1 MSFSLDGRVA
11 LVTGSS
17 AGLGKAIALKLAQA
31 GAKVAINYS
40 HNEARAKQTLEDLT
54 KQGNQGIIVCGDV
67 TQEKDVERIYQAIAS
82 QLGEIDILVLNATGP
97 QSQIPFEEY
106 SWQDFQTMLDFFVK
120 SPYLLTR
127 ICLPSMKQ
135 KKWGRIINI
144 SSDVCFRTVNNSSA
158 YVTAKN
164 AQLGFTRSMATE
176 LAPFG
181 ITVNAVAPGW
191 IPVER
196 HTNVPQAKRDAYQI
210 RIPMQRWGIPQD
222 IAEAVLYFSSNES
235 GFITGQ
241 YICVNGG
248 FTLM

>member
-1 MSFSLDGRVA
+1 MSFSLDGHVA

-17 AGLGKAIALKLAQA
+17 AGLGKAIALKLGQA
-31 GAKVAINYS
+31 GAKVAINYNN
-40 HNEARAKQTLEDLT
+40 NESRAKQALAELEQ
-54 KQGNQGIIVCGDV
+54 QGCQAILVRGDV
-67 TQEKDVERIYQAIAS
+67 TQPEDVAAIYEAIAS
-82 QLGEIDILVLNATGP
+82 QLGTVDILVLNATGP
-97 QSQIPFEEY
+97 QPQIPFEEY
-106 SWQDFQTMLDFFVK
+106 TWQDFQTMLDFFVK

-135 KKWGRIINI
+135 KQWGRIINI

-158 YVTAKN
+158 YVTAKSG
-164 AQLGFTRSMATE
+164 QLGFTRSMATE

-196 HTNVPQAKRDAYQI
+196 HESVPQEKRDAYQV

-222 IAEAVLYFSSNES
+222 IAETVLYFASDES

-241 YICVNGG
+241 YLCINGG